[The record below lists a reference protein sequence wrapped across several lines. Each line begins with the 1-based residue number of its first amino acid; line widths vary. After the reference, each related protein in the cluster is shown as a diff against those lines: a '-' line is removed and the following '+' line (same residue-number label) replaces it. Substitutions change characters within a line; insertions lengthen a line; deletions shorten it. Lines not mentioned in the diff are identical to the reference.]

1 MPIHTFG
8 AKPEDPRD
16 LHKTKLVISSELR
29 SKGKAHIKQSTA
41 IAPTDYQIDLAEP
54 VAATSLPSSV
64 DLPVPAI
71 INQLSEGSC
80 SAMASAY
87 YQLSHFWYKK
97 LGSTSYDNSVNVF
110 SPEYLFNHVKAS
122 VTCSSSA
129 IIECLNFLVSNGCV
143 LYATLPYTCCSCEIT
158 ATPEQKAEAA
168 DYKIGSYSTI
178 LASDVAAIKAAL
190 ADNNV
195 LSGYVTVDSNF
206 DQADG
211 DYIWDSLG
219 TVYGG
224 HAIAIVGYD
233 DTKQA
238 WKIAN
243 SWGTSWGDNGFGWIS
258 YEFTPTVMSR
268 LIKMAPIVDA
278 QAPVANAGFDQ
289 TVSAGSTVNLNGSG
303 SYDPDGTISS
313 YSWTQVSGP
322 NTATI
327 TNGSYPTAIVT
338 NLIAGTYVFKLTVVD
353 SSAAT
358 ASDTVTINVLPVE
371 TAQTVTIGIS
381 SQKIKGKTYHT
392 INWQIVTNEPPR
404 SAVIEVSTDGNNYNT
419 LYSIVPYS
427 SVGNYTYTPTRGKKY
442 YRLKVIT
449 SVGAVLYSNV
459 VLK

>member
-8 AKPEDPRD
+8 AAPEDPRD
-16 LHKTKLVISSELR
+16 LHKTKLIISSELR
-29 SKGKAHIKQSTA
+29 SKGKAHIKSSTS
-41 IAPTDYQIDLAEP
+41 IAPTDYQIDLSEP
-54 VAATSLPSSV
+54 VAAISLPASV
-64 DLPVPAI
+64 NLPVPAI

-110 SPEYLFNHVKAS
+110 SPEYLFNHVKTS
-122 VTCSSSA
+122 TTCSSSA
-129 IIECLNFLVSNGCV
+129 IIECMNFIVSNGCV
-143 LYATLPYTCCSCEIT
+143 LYSTLPYTCCSCEIT
-158 ATPEQKAEAA
+158 ATPEQKTEAA
-168 DYKIGSYSTI
+168 NYKIGSYSTI

-195 LSGYVTVDSNF
+195 LSAYVTVDSNF
-206 DQADG
+206 DQAEG
-211 DYIWDSLG
+211 DYVWDSLG

-224 HAIAIVGYD
+224 HAVAIVGYD

-243 SWGTSWGDNGFGWIS
+243 SWGTSWGNNGFGWIS
-258 YEFTPTVMSR
+258 YTFTPSVMSR
-268 LIKMAPIVDA
+268 LIKMIPLVDA

-289 TVSAGSTVNLNGSG
+289 TTTAGSTINLSGSG

-327 TNGSYPTAIVT
+327 TNNLYPTAIVS
-338 NLIAGTYVFKLTVVD
+338 NLIVGTYVFKLTVTD
-353 SSAAT
+353 NTAAT
-358 ASDTVTINVLPVE
+358 ASDTVTVNVLAVE
-371 TAQTVTIGIS
+371 TAQTVTIGVS
-381 SQKIKGKTYHT
+381 SKKVKGKTYHT
-392 INWQIVTNEPPR
+392 INWQIVTNDPPK
-404 SAVIEVSTDGNNYNT
+404 SAVLEVSSDGVNYT
-419 LYSIVPYS
+419 SLYPIVPYTAI
-427 SVGNYTYTPTRGKKY
+427 GNYTYTPTRGNKY
-442 YRLKVIT
+442 YRLKVVT
-449 SVGAVLYSNV
+449 SVSAILYSNV